1 MRPSS
6 KFATGVVLFALAGY
20 LTKFISFA
28 YRVPYQNIA
37 GDFGL
42 YAYQTVYPFAAI
54 VASLGMYAMPVV
66 IAKIGVDANGPRRKL
81 EVLWGSFYVLLTLAI
96 TLVIAMWGL
105 APTIADWLGDRELA
119 PTLRVISL
127 SYLLMP
133 ALAVLRGSFQA
144 IDDLKPSAA
153 SQVLENLVRVA
164 VLLAA
169 LLIGVHVGLD
179 AYALSRYAYGAT
191 LVGGVVAIVGLGV
204 WAKGFTFRF
213 VRVRV
218 STLRAVLRVLLTTG
232 LAVGFAS
239 LGILWMQLVDSFT
252 IVNLTGADFDA
263 KVSKGVFDRGYPLVQ
278 FAILFTTALGMA
290 NVPSLV
296 RHYRAQRIE
305 ATAAG
310 LRSMIR
316 VTTAVAAA
324 ATIGLMGVMFPLN
337 VALFEN
343 ADGTMALILLS
354 TSTFAASLAVASMT
368 CLQAID
374 KERTAALGMMMA
386 IVLKLAVN
394 LWLVPRYGIAGA
406 AIGTSLAFLG
416 MAAYNFN
423 RLDQVIPLGMLRLKH
438 YGVLLKTVVPMGLVL
453 FLMNLIGLER
463 VTHRLDALVWLG
475 VMIVTGGGIYV
486 WRLWKEQVLTTE
498 EWEMIPFGN
507 RFIHLIDKKE
517 N

>member
-20 LTKFISFA
+20 ITKVISFA

-66 IAKIGVDANGPRRKL
+66 IAKIGVGANGPKRKL
-81 EVLWGSFYVLLTLAI
+81 EVLWGSFYILL
-96 TLVIAMWGL
+96 GL
-105 APTIADWLGDRELA
+105 AVVLVMGMWSLAPLLAGWLGDPNLSS
-119 PTLRVISL
+119 TLRVISL

-133 ALAVLRGSFQA
+133 ALAVLRGSFQS
-144 IDDLKPSAA
+144 IDDLKPSAL
-153 SQVLENLVRVA
+153 SQVLENLVRVT
-164 VLLAA
+164 VLLAV
-169 LLIGVHVGLD
+169 LVIGVHLGLD
-179 AYALSRYAYGAT
+179 AYALSRYAYAAA
-191 LVGGVVAIVGLGV
+191 LVGGIVAIVVLSV
-204 WAKGFTFRF
+204 WAKGLRLRLVPVQKVTLQAAFR
-213 VRVRV
+213 VIV
-218 STLRAVLRVLLTTG
+218 TTG
-232 LAVGFAS
+232 FAVGFAS

-252 IVNLTGADFDA
+252 IVNLMGGDFEA

-296 RHYRAQRIE
+296 RHYRARQIE
-305 ATAAG
+305 ATASG

-324 ATIGLMGVMFPLN
+324 ATIGLMGVMLPLN

-343 ADGTMALILLS
+343 ADGTFALVLLS

-374 KERTAALGMMMA
+374 RERTAAFGMLVA
-386 IVLKLAVN
+386 IGMKLVVN
-394 LWLVPRYGIAGA
+394 LMLVPNYGIEGA
-406 AIGTSLAFLG
+406 AIGTSVAFLG
-416 MAAYNFN
+416 MAAFNFN
-423 RLDQVIPLGMLRLKH
+423 RLDRVIPLGMLRFKH
-438 YGVLLKTVVPMGLVL
+438 YGLLVKTVTPMGLVL
-453 FLMNLIGLER
+453 FGLNVLALDR
-463 VTHRLDALVWLG
+463 MTHRLDAFVWLG
-475 VMIVTGGGIYV
+475 GMVLIGAGLYA
-486 WRLWKEQVLTTE
+486 WRLWRERVLSIG
-498 EWEMIPFGN
+498 EWEMIPLGN
-507 RFIHLIDKKE
+507 RFVNLMDKKE